1 MATLHEAY
9 RKLVSSLQAA
19 GIEQPEAQREADLII
34 EHATGWS
41 KARQMAYPEAQLE
54 DEALSVIE
62 RIEGERRKRV
72 PLQYLLG
79 EQWFMG
85 LPFKVRSGVLIPR
98 PDTETLVE
106 QAVKFLSTAS
116 RPVFVDIGTGSGAI
130 AIAVLHALPEAQAYA
145 LDVSK
150 VALATAAENAAR
162 HAVEQRLTLVEGD
175 WLSFQ
180 PQRPLDAVLCNPP
193 YVPISQASELEPEV
207 AVFEPKEAI
216 FGTDEDGLGFFR
228 SLSARAGELLRPDGL
243 IFLEVGR
250 GQAEAVTSLFS
261 NAGWG
266 QVAVYSDLG
275 GIARC
280 ISAAHAVGAIGR

>member
-1 MATLHEAY
+1 MATVHEAY

-19 GIEQPEAQREADLII
+19 GIEKPEAQRQADLII

-41 KARQMAYPEAQLE
+41 KARQMAYPEAPLE
-54 DEALSVIE
+54 DDAVAAIE
-62 RIEGERRKRV
+62 RIESERRKRV
-72 PLQYLLG
+72 PLQYILG

-85 LPFKVRSGVLIPR
+85 LAFKVRPGVLIPR

-106 QAVKFLSTAS
+106 QAIKFLSTAS
-116 RPVFVDIGTGSGAI
+116 SPTFVDIGTGSGAI
-130 AIAVLHALPEAQAYA
+130 AIAVLHALPDARAYA
-145 LDVSK
+145 LDISK
-150 VALATAAENAAR
+150 AALATAAENAAR
-162 HAVEQRLTLVEGD
+162 HAVTPRLTLVEAD

-180 PQRPLDAVLCNPP
+180 PQRPLHAVLCNPP
-193 YVPISQASELEPEV
+193 YVPMSQASELEPEV

-228 SLSARAGELLRPDGL
+228 SLSTGAGRLLSPGGL

-250 GQAEAVTSLFS
+250 GQAEAVTSLFN

-266 QVAVYSDLG
+266 QVAVYSDLN

-280 ISAAHAVGAIGR
+280 ISAAHALGAIGS